1 MKKCSKCKIDKPFD
15 QFTKRGA
22 KYVSSTPGG
31 DRQTY
36 CKSCESD
43 YNREYR
49 ARNKNHRKAQ
59 VRERRYGITNEKYQ
73 QLLAEQNFCCASC
86 NDPFGEIEKHIHV
99 DHCHKTKV
107 VRGILCHHCN
117 VALGHLKDDP
127 KRIHNL
133 LTYLEKSYVAP

>member
-31 DRQTY
+31 DRQSHCT
-36 CKSCESD
+36 K
-43 YNREYR
+43 
-49 ARNKNHRKAQ
+49 RNKNFAH
-59 VRERRYGITNEKYQ
+59 
-73 QLLAEQNFCCASC
+73 
-86 NDPFGEIEKHIHV
+86 NDQHECVFLFLQR
-99 DHCHKTKV
+99 